1 MPVSNENPAKS
12 DASTVRY
19 THLFRALE
27 PGLLGVVL
35 AAPDLRRRGEW
46 GQAPAAIDA
55 ALRATG
61 WLASG
66 SEPPAPQTPPFG
78 PDQGLLLIP
87 LVSDSGRLLGGLA
100 LLLPSAAP
108 EALTA
113 LRERLSPA
121 VECLRQEIS
130 TVDAAARATELQL
143 LRTASQLETDY
154 EEGASLAQVL
164 DASLQRAGAEMVL
177 LLVPALGLKV
187 EHKRA
192 AAFSPS
198 VAAEREGLVARLTA
212 QAATLRRPLVIN
224 GPGPRADRAAGC
236 RMLLVPLRC
245 CQGRVRAVVAYLS
258 PIDAAPFGAQQTLVL
273 QAGGSAIVRRLEAD
287 LDRRTGL
294 LNRKGLEDIM
304 QRVKRGMG
312 CLLLI
317 DIDRLH
323 AINEVQGFHVGDDL
337 LGQVGDL
344 LKAPLLPQGAHAA
357 RLFGGCYAVLVAGI
371 EAQAG
376 ADLAVQ
382 IQDAVGALKIGKS
395 GGRDA
400 VKVSCGVAEIKNFGE
415 PLAKAFVAAEVV
427 LKLAKERGRS
437 RVEVHVSE
445 NSSIIRRHDE
455 VFAAA
460 DLREALRTRQVM
472 LFAQKIVSLKDRQ
485 APVGFELLMRMRD
498 PQTGE
503 IKPPKEF
510 IAAAQRYQLLPALDR
525 YVADLAF
532 EMLAPYRDLL
542 GRQRISVSINVSGQ
556 SVGAPAFIDN
566 FISQLRASKLPPSV
580 ITVEITEQ
588 AAVTNL
594 AQASDMMRRLR
605 DAGCGIAL
613 DDFGTGAN
621 SLAYLRTLP
630 ITRIK
635 IDGSFVRDM
644 LTNAR
649 SDAAVRGIA
658 QLALGFRLD
667 TVAEMIE
674 SKEVADALR
683 AMGIDKGQ
691 GYFFGKPEPL
701 EDALAALKKRDKSDI
716 SEFLQ
721 FT

>member
-1 MPVSNENPAKS
+1 M
-12 DASTVRY
+12 T
-19 THLFRALE
+19 
-27 PGLLGVVL
+27 
-35 AAPDLRRRGEW
+35 
-46 GQAPAAIDA
+46 
-55 ALRATG
+55 
-61 WLASG
+61 
-66 SEPPAPQTPPFG
+66 PQISQIG

-87 LVSDSGRLLGGLA
+87 LVSDSGRLLGGVA
-100 LLLPSAAP
+100 LLAPFAAP

-113 LRERLSPA
+113 LRERLAPFLD
-121 VECLRQEIS
+121 CLRWEIS
-130 TVDAAARATELQL
+130 AADAAARATELQL
-143 LRTASQLETDY
+143 LLTASQLETDY

-164 DASLQRAGAEMVL
+164 DASLQRAGAEMAL
-177 LLVPALGLKV
+177 LLVPTLGLQV
-187 EHKRA
+187 ERRRQA
-192 AAFSPS
+192 TLSPG
-198 VAAEREGLVARLTA
+198 VAAEREGLVARMLA
-212 QAATLRRPLVIN
+212 QLGTLHRPLLIN
-224 GPGPRADRAAGC
+224 GPGPRADRAARC
-236 RMLLVPLRC
+236 RMVLVPVRC
-245 CQGRVRAVVAYLS
+245 CQGRVQAVAAYLC
-258 PIDAAPFGAQQTLVL
+258 PMDAPPFGAQQSLVL
-273 QAGGSAIVRRLEAD
+273 QAGGAAIARRLEAD

-294 LNRKGLEDIM
+294 LNRKGLEAVM

-323 AINEVQGFHVGDDL
+323 AINEVQGFQVGDDL
-337 LGQVGDL
+337 LVQIGGL
-344 LKAPLLPQGAHAA
+344 LKAPLLPQNAYAA
-357 RLFGGCYAVLVAGI
+357 RLFGGCYAVLVSGI

-382 IQDAVGALKIGKS
+382 IQDAVGQLKIGS
-395 GGRDA
+395 GGGRDA
-400 VKVSCGVAEIKNFGE
+400 VKISCGVAEIKNFGE
-415 PLAKAFVAAEVV
+415 PLAKAVVAAEVV
-427 LKLAKERGRS
+427 LQLAKERGRS

-460 DLREALRTRQVM
+460 DLREALRTRQVL
-472 LFAQKIVSLKDRQ
+472 LFAQKIVSLKDRH

-498 PQTGE
+498 PLTGE
-503 IKPPKEF
+503 IRPPKEF

-556 SVGAPAFIDN
+556 SVGAPVFIDH
-566 FISQLRASKLPPSV
+566 FIQQLRASKVSPSV

-594 AQASDMMRRLR
+594 AQASEMMRRLR
-605 DAGCGIAL
+605 DVGCGIAL

-630 ITRIK
+630 VTRIK
-635 IDGSFVRDM
+635 IDGSFVKDM

-674 SKEVADALR
+674 SQEVADKLR
-683 AMGIDKGQ
+683 AMGVDKGQ
-691 GYFFGKPEPL
+691 GYYFGKPEPL
-701 EDALAALKKRDKSDI
+701 EDALAALKKQAASDI

>member
-1 MPVSNENPAKS
+1 MPLSSVNSTKS

-27 PGLLGVVL
+27 PRLLAVVL
-35 AAPDLRRRGEW
+35 TAADLGRRGEW

-55 ALRATG
+55 ALQGTG
-61 WLASG
+61 WLSAASG
-66 SEPPAPQTPPFG
+66 SMTPQISQIG

-87 LVSDSGRLLGGLA
+87 LVSDSGRLLGGVA
-100 LLLPSAAP
+100 LLAPFAAP

-113 LRERLSPA
+113 LRERLAPFLD
-121 VECLRQEIS
+121 CLRWEIS
-130 TVDAAARATELQL
+130 AADAAARATELQL
-143 LRTASQLETDY
+143 LLTASQLETDY

-164 DASLQRAGAEMVL
+164 DASLQRAGAEMAL
-177 LLVPALGLKV
+177 LLVPTLGLQV
-187 EHKRA
+187 ERRRQA
-192 AAFSPS
+192 TLSPG
-198 VAAEREGLVARLTA
+198 VAAEREGLVARMLA
-212 QAATLRRPLVIN
+212 QLGTLHRPLLIN
-224 GPGPRADRAAGC
+224 GPGPRADRAARC
-236 RMLLVPLRC
+236 RMVLVPVRC
-245 CQGRVRAVVAYLS
+245 CQGRVQAVAAYLCS
-258 PIDAAPFGAQQTLVL
+258 MDAPPFGAQQSLVL
-273 QAGGSAIVRRLEAD
+273 QAGGAAIARRLEAD

-294 LNRKGLEDIM
+294 LNRKGLEAVM

-323 AINEVQGFHVGDDL
+323 AINEVQGFQVGDDL
-337 LGQVGDL
+337 LVQIGGL
-344 LKAPLLPQGAHAA
+344 LKAPLLPQNAYAA
-357 RLFGGCYAVLVAGI
+357 RLFGGCYAVLVSGI

-382 IQDAVGALKIGKS
+382 IQDAVGQLKIGS
-395 GGRDA
+395 GGGRDA
-400 VKVSCGVAEIKNFGE
+400 VKISCGVAEIKNFGE
-415 PLAKAFVAAEVV
+415 PLAKAVVAAEVV
-427 LKLAKERGRS
+427 LQLAKERGRS

-460 DLREALRTRQVM
+460 DLREALRTRQVL
-472 LFAQKIVSLKDRQ
+472 LFAQKIVSLKDRH

-498 PQTGE
+498 PLTGE
-503 IKPPKEF
+503 IRPPKEF

-556 SVGAPAFIDN
+556 SVGAPVFIDH
-566 FISQLRASKLPPSV
+566 FIQQLRASKVSPSV

-594 AQASDMMRRLR
+594 AQASEMMRRLR
-605 DAGCGIAL
+605 DVGCGIAL

-635 IDGSFVRDM
+635 IDGSFVRD
-644 LTNAR
+644 LLSNPR
-649 SDAAVRGIA
+649 SAAAVRGIA
-658 QLALGFRLD
+658 QLAQGFRLD

-674 SKEVADALR
+674 NQAVADALR
-683 AMGIDKGQ
+683 GMGIDKGQ

-701 EDALAALKKRDKSDI
+701 EEALAALRKRPPDDL

-721 FT
+721 FI

>member
-1 MPVSNENPAKS
+1 M
-12 DASTVRY
+12 T
-19 THLFRALE
+19 
-27 PGLLGVVL
+27 
-35 AAPDLRRRGEW
+35 
-46 GQAPAAIDA
+46 
-55 ALRATG
+55 
-61 WLASG
+61 
-66 SEPPAPQTPPFG
+66 PQISQIG

-87 LVSDSGRLLGGLA
+87 LVSDSGRLLGGVA
-100 LLLPSAAP
+100 LLAPFAAP

-113 LRERLSPA
+113 LRERLAPFLD
-121 VECLRQEIS
+121 CLRWEIS
-130 TVDAAARATELQL
+130 AADAAARATELQL
-143 LRTASQLETDY
+143 LLTASQLETDY

-164 DASLQRAGAEMVL
+164 DASLQRAGAEMAL
-177 LLVPALGLKV
+177 LLVPTLGLQV
-187 EHKRA
+187 ERRRQA
-192 AAFSPS
+192 TLSPG
-198 VAAEREGLVARLTA
+198 VAAEREGLVARMLA
-212 QAATLRRPLVIN
+212 QLGTLHRPLLIN
-224 GPGPRADRAAGC
+224 GPGPRADRAARC
-236 RMLLVPLRC
+236 RMVLVPVRC
-245 CQGRVRAVVAYLS
+245 CQGRVQAVAVYLS
-258 PIDAAPFGAQQTLVL
+258 PMDAPPFGAQQSLVL
-273 QAGGSAIVRRLEAD
+273 QAGGAAIARRLEAD

-294 LNRKGLEDIM
+294 LNRKGLEAVM

-323 AINEVQGFHVGDDL
+323 AINEVQGFQVGDDL
-337 LGQVGDL
+337 LVQIGGL
-344 LKAPLLPQGAHAA
+344 LKAPLLPQNAYAA
-357 RLFGGCYAVLVAGI
+357 RLFGGCYAVLVSGI

-382 IQDAVGALKIGKS
+382 IQDAVGQLKIGS
-395 GGRDA
+395 GGGRDA
-400 VKVSCGVAEIKNFGE
+400 VKISCGVAEIKNFGE
-415 PLAKAFVAAEVV
+415 PLAKAVVAAEVV
-427 LKLAKERGRS
+427 LQLAKERGRS

-460 DLREALRTRQVM
+460 DLREALRTRQVL
-472 LFAQKIVSLKDRQ
+472 LFAQKIVSLKDRH

-498 PQTGE
+498 PLTGE
-503 IKPPKEF
+503 IRPPKEF

-556 SVGAPAFIDN
+556 SVGAPVFIDH
-566 FISQLRASKLPPSV
+566 FIQQLRASKVSPSV

-594 AQASDMMRRLR
+594 AQASEMMRRLR
-605 DAGCGIAL
+605 DVGCGIAL

-630 ITRIK
+630 VTRIK
-635 IDGSFVRDM
+635 IDGSFVKDM

-674 SKEVADALR
+674 SQEVADKLR

-691 GYFFGKPEPL
+691 GYYLGKPEPL
-701 EDALAALKKRDKSDI
+701 EDALAALKKQAASDI

>member
-1 MPVSNENPAKS
+1 M
-12 DASTVRY
+12 T
-19 THLFRALE
+19 
-27 PGLLGVVL
+27 
-35 AAPDLRRRGEW
+35 
-46 GQAPAAIDA
+46 
-55 ALRATG
+55 
-61 WLASG
+61 
-66 SEPPAPQTPPFG
+66 PQISQIG

-87 LVSDSGRLLGGLA
+87 LVSDSGRLLGGVA
-100 LLLPSAAP
+100 LLAPFAAP

-113 LRERLSPA
+113 LRERLAPFLD
-121 VECLRQEIS
+121 CLRWEIS
-130 TVDAAARATELQL
+130 AADAAARATELQL
-143 LRTASQLETDY
+143 LLTASQLETDY

-164 DASLQRAGAEMVL
+164 DASLQRAGAEMAL
-177 LLVPALGLKV
+177 LLVPTLGLQV
-187 EHKRA
+187 ERRRQA
-192 AAFSPS
+192 TLSPG
-198 VAAEREGLVARLTA
+198 VAAEREGLVARMLA
-212 QAATLRRPLVIN
+212 QLGTLHRPLLIN
-224 GPGPRADRAAGC
+224 GPGPRADRAARC
-236 RMLLVPLRC
+236 RMVLVPVRC
-245 CQGRVRAVVAYLS
+245 CQGRVQAVAAYLS
-258 PIDAAPFGAQQTLVL
+258 PMDAPPFGAQQSLVL
-273 QAGGSAIVRRLEAD
+273 QAGGAAIARRLEAD

-294 LNRKGLEDIM
+294 LNRKGLEAVM

-323 AINEVQGFHVGDDL
+323 AINEVQGFQVGDDL
-337 LGQVGDL
+337 LVQIGGL
-344 LKAPLLPQGAHAA
+344 LKAPLLPQNAYAA
-357 RLFGGCYAVLVAGI
+357 RLFGGCYAVLVSGI

-382 IQDAVGALKIGKS
+382 IQDAVGQLKIGS
-395 GGRDA
+395 GGGRDA
-400 VKVSCGVAEIKNFGE
+400 VKISCGVAEIKNFGE
-415 PLAKAFVAAEVV
+415 PLAKAVVAAEVV
-427 LKLAKERGRS
+427 LQLAKERGRS

-460 DLREALRTRQVM
+460 DLREALRTRQVL
-472 LFAQKIVSLKDRQ
+472 LFAQKIVSLKDRH

-498 PQTGE
+498 PLTGE
-503 IKPPKEF
+503 IRPPKEF

-556 SVGAPAFIDN
+556 SVGAPVFIDH
-566 FISQLRASKLPPSV
+566 FIQQLRASKVSPSV

-594 AQASDMMRRLR
+594 AQASEMMRRLR
-605 DAGCGIAL
+605 DVGCGIAL

-635 IDGSFVRDM
+635 IDGSFVRD
-644 LTNAR
+644 LLSNPR
-649 SDAAVRGIA
+649 SAAAVRGIA
-658 QLALGFRLD
+658 QLAQGFRLD

-674 SKEVADALR
+674 NQAVADALR
-683 AMGIDKGQ
+683 GMGIDKGQ

-701 EDALAALKKRDKSDI
+701 EEALAALRKRPPDDL

-721 FT
+721 FI

>member
-1 MPVSNENPAKS
+1 M
-12 DASTVRY
+12 RY
-19 THLFRALE
+19 TNLFRALE
-27 PGLLGVVL
+27 PALLGVVL
-35 AAPDLRRRGEW
+35 TAADLRRRGDW
-46 GQAPAAIDA
+46 GHAPAAVDA
-55 ALRATG
+55 ALHATG
-61 WLASG
+61 WLSAAS
-66 SEPPAPQTPPFG
+66 PNLTPQTSQLG
-78 PDQGLLLIP
+78 PDQGLLLTP

-100 LLLPSAAP
+100 LLAPFSAP
-108 EALTA
+108 EALAA
-113 LRERLSPA
+113 LRERLNP
-121 VECLRQEIS
+121 VLECLRWEIS
-130 TVDAAARATELQL
+130 AADAAARATELQL
-143 LRTASQLETDY
+143 LLTASQLETDY
-154 EEGASLAQVL
+154 EAGASMAQVL
-164 DASLQRAGAEMVL
+164 EASLQRAGAELVM
-177 LLVPALGLKV
+177 LLVPALGLQV
-187 EHKRA
+187 EHKRMA
-192 AAFSPS
+192 ALSPT

-212 QAATLRRPLVIN
+212 QSASLRQPLVIN

-245 CQGRVRAVVAYLS
+245 CQGRVQGVVAYLS
-258 PIDAAPFGAQQTLVL
+258 PIDAPPFGARHTLVL
-273 QAGGSAIVRRLEAD
+273 QAGGGAIARRLEAD
-287 LDRRTGL
+287 LDLRTGL
-294 LNRKGLEDIM
+294 LNRKGLEDAM

-323 AINEVQGFHVGDDL
+323 AINEVQGFPVGDAL
-337 LGQVGDL
+337 LAQVGDL
-344 LKAPLLPQGAHAA
+344 LKAPLLPQGAYAA
-357 RLFGGCYAVLVAGI
+357 RLFGGCYAVLVVGI
-371 EAQAG
+371 EASAG

-382 IQDAVGALKIGKS
+382 IQDAVGQLKIGKAGS
-395 GGRDA
+395 RDA

-460 DLREALRTRQVM
+460 DLREALRTRQVL
-472 LFAQKIVSLKDRQ
+472 LFAQKIVSLKDRH

-556 SVGAPAFIDN
+556 SVGAPVFIDN
-566 FISQLRASKLPPSV
+566 FIAQLRASKVPPSV

-594 AQASDMMRRLR
+594 AQAADMMRRLR

-630 ITRIK
+630 VTRIK
-635 IDGSFVRDM
+635 IDGSFVKDM

-674 SKEVADALR
+674 SQEVADKLR

-691 GYFFGKPEPL
+691 GYYFGKPEPL
-701 EDALAALKKRDKSDI
+701 EDALAALKKQAASDI

>member
-1 MPVSNENPAKS
+1 M
-12 DASTVRY
+12 T
-19 THLFRALE
+19 
-27 PGLLGVVL
+27 
-35 AAPDLRRRGEW
+35 
-46 GQAPAAIDA
+46 
-55 ALRATG
+55 
-61 WLASG
+61 
-66 SEPPAPQTPPFG
+66 PQISQIG

-87 LVSDSGRLLGGLA
+87 LVSDSGRLLGGVA
-100 LLLPSAAP
+100 LLAPFAAP

-113 LRERLSPA
+113 LRERLAPFLD
-121 VECLRQEIS
+121 CLRWEIS
-130 TVDAAARATELQL
+130 AADAAARATELQL
-143 LRTASQLETDY
+143 LLTASQLETDY

-164 DASLQRAGAEMVL
+164 DASLQRAGAEMAL
-177 LLVPALGLKV
+177 LLVPTLGLQV
-187 EHKRA
+187 ERRRQA
-192 AAFSPS
+192 TLSPG
-198 VAAEREGLVARLTA
+198 VAAEREGLVARMLA
-212 QAATLRRPLVIN
+212 QLGTLHRPLLIN
-224 GPGPRADRAAGC
+224 GPGPRADRAARC
-236 RMLLVPLRC
+236 RMVLVPVRC
-245 CQGRVRAVVAYLS
+245 CQGRVQAVAAYLS
-258 PIDAAPFGAQQTLVL
+258 PMDAPPFGAQQSLVL
-273 QAGGSAIVRRLEAD
+273 QAGGAAIARRLEAD

-294 LNRKGLEDIM
+294 LNRKGLEAVM

-323 AINEVQGFHVGDDL
+323 AINEVQGFQVGDDL
-337 LGQVGDL
+337 LVQIGGL
-344 LKAPLLPQGAHAA
+344 LKAPLLPQNAYAA
-357 RLFGGCYAVLVAGI
+357 RLFGGCYAVLVSGI

-382 IQDAVGALKIGKS
+382 IQDAVGQLKIGS
-395 GGRDA
+395 GGGRDA
-400 VKVSCGVAEIKNFGE
+400 VKISCGVAEIKNFGE
-415 PLAKAFVAAEVV
+415 PLAKAVVAAEVV
-427 LKLAKERGRS
+427 LQLAKERGRS

-460 DLREALRTRQVM
+460 DLREALRTRQVL
-472 LFAQKIVSLKDRQ
+472 LFAQKIVSLKDRH

-498 PQTGE
+498 PLTGE
-503 IKPPKEF
+503 IRPPKEF

-556 SVGAPAFIDN
+556 SVGAPVFIDH
-566 FISQLRASKLPPSV
+566 FIQQLRASKVSPSV

-594 AQASDMMRRLR
+594 AQASEMMRRLR
-605 DAGCGIAL
+605 DVGCGIAL

-630 ITRIK
+630 VTRIK
-635 IDGSFVRDM
+635 IDGSFVKDM

-674 SKEVADALR
+674 SQEVADKLR

-691 GYFFGKPEPL
+691 GYYLGKPEPL
-701 EDALAALKKRDKSDI
+701 EDALAALKKQAASDI